1 MIQGILLA
9 FNMQPTNLF
18 KHLISSDRISIKK
31 GTGIIKGTGYFFCKE
46 EDCLCSWTVHAE
58 KVACPLF
65 LNLFSNRKKDD
76 YKHVDLVQDLP

>member
-1 MIQGILLA
+1 MIQRILLA

-18 KHLISSDRISIKK
+18 KHLISSDRIS
-31 GTGIIKGTGYFFCKE
+31 IIKGTGYFFCKE

-65 LNLFSNRKKDD
+65 LNLFSNRKKDA